1 MKKIL
6 LPTVC
11 VLVLTLILAVFP
23 TEAEGAI
30 YDDTIRL
37 HILANSD
44 SDEDQALKIAVR
56 DAVLLKHGEELGSC
70 RTKCE
75 AAKKVSEL
83 LPKIRKTAEETVRKN
98 GYTYTVNIRMGEEYY
113 PTRRYEGFTLPAGTY
128 LSLIIELGDADGQ
141 NWWCVMYP
149 PLCVGASVEDAAVSY
164 SGEELRLIRGEGVR
178 VKFKA
183 LELFSRYLG

>member
-1 MKKIL
+1 M
-6 LPTVC
+6 
-11 VLVLTLILAVFP
+11 
-23 TEAEGAI
+23 
-30 YDDTIRL
+30 
-37 HILANSD
+37 
-44 SDEDQALKIAVR
+44 
-56 DAVLLKHGEELGSC
+56 LLKHGEELGSR

-128 LSLIIELGDADGQ
+128 LSLIVELGDADGQ